1 MKKDQYFNLEV
12 NLLNDDNIAGMMSEL
27 DAAEALGIYVMLL
40 LHLRT
45 KDNYE
50 ASCTPLLLR
59 AFARRY
65 DLELDMLEKVLH
77 DYNLFEVD
85 EERQTFRAPYL
96 DRVMQRLEEKWRM
109 DTENGKKGGR
119 PKKRA
124 KCAETP
130 ATKGRKPNE
139 TQERREE
146 EKIGIAAVVNNS
158 SNTLAGGAADAAT
171 VVEEI
176 PAMAATGNSGTAESS
191 GIRGTSEITV
201 IPETEE
207 KISATG
213 TSRVSEI
220 TGDSGSSGSSRVS
233 EITGDSGS
241 SGSSRA
247 SEIMGASG
255 SSRSSRASEIT
266 GASESSRTSRTSET
280 SEVRTA
286 SSVPVER
293 GMRIR
298 AVDEEGQ
305 QPLQPVLSWE
315 VLVDRLADSRLYME
329 LAGQRSGLGRLFI
342 DHQQQ
347 IIGLFKKHILLYGKE
362 GGLLFF
368 EDVKRYFS
376 NYIAAGSPTCR
387 MLREELMREIKE
399 RESRD
404 VSRFESIVDGKR
416 MYLGRLIP
424 DSAPPRP
431 DNSAV
436 WDDAHKRWGH

>member
-59 AFARRY
+59 AFARRH

-146 EKIGIAAVVNNS
+146 EKIGITPVVNNS
-158 SNTLAGGAADAAT
+158 SNTLAGGAADAAM
-171 VVEEI
+171 VVAEI
-176 PAMAATGNSGTAESS
+176 PAAAATGNSGNSGASESS
-191 GIRGTSEITV
+191 RTSRTSGMTV

-213 TSRVSEI
+213 S
-220 TGDSGSSGSSRVS
+220 
-233 EITGDSGS
+233 
-241 SGSSRA
+241 
-247 SEIMGASG
+247 
-255 SSRSSRASEIT
+255 
-266 GASESSRTSRTSET
+266 SET

-286 SSVPVER
+286 SSVPVGR

-298 AVDEEGQ
+298 VVDEEGQ

-315 VLVDRLADSRLYME
+315 TLVDRLADSRLYME

-362 GGLLFF
+362 SGLLFF

-404 VSRFESIVDGKR
+404 VSRFESVVDGKR
-416 MYLGRLIP
+416 KYLGRLIP

>member
-146 EKIGIAAVVNNS
+146 EKIGITPVVNNS
-158 SNTLAGGAADAAT
+158 SNTLAGGAADAAM
-171 VVEEI
+171 VVAEI
-176 PAMAATGNSGTAESS
+176 PAAAATGNSGNSGASESS
-191 GIRGTSEITV
+191 RTSRTSEMTV

-207 KISATG
+207 KISA
-213 TSRVSEI
+213 
-220 TGDSGSSGSSRVS
+220 SG
-233 EITGDSGS
+233 
-241 SGSSRA
+241 
-247 SEIMGASG
+247 
-255 SSRSSRASEIT
+255 
-266 GASESSRTSRTSET
+266 TSET

-286 SSVPVER
+286 SSVPVGR

-315 VLVDRLADSRLYME
+315 TLVDRLADSRLYME

-362 GGLLFF
+362 SGLLFF

-399 RESRD
+399 RESKD

>member
-59 AFARRY
+59 AFARRH

-146 EKIGIAAVVNNS
+146 EKIGITPVVNNS

-171 VVEEI
+171 VVAEI
-176 PAMAATGNSGTAESS
+176 PAAAATGNSGSSGASESS
-191 GIRGTSEITV
+191 RTSRTSEMTV

-207 KISATG
+207 KISA
-213 TSRVSEI
+213 
-220 TGDSGSSGSSRVS
+220 SGS
-233 EITGDSGS
+233 
-241 SGSSRA
+241 
-247 SEIMGASG
+247 
-255 SSRSSRASEIT
+255 
-266 GASESSRTSRTSET
+266 SET

-286 SSVPVER
+286 SSVPVGR

-315 VLVDRLADSRLYME
+315 TLVDRLADSRLYME

-362 GGLLFF
+362 SGLLFF

-404 VSRFESIVDGKR
+404 VSRFESVVDGKR

-424 DSAPPRP
+424 NSAPPRP

>member
-1 MKKDQYFNLEV
+1 
-12 NLLNDDNIAGMMSEL
+12 
-27 DAAEALGIYVMLL
+27 
-40 LHLRT
+40 
-45 KDNYE
+45 
-50 ASCTPLLLR
+50 
-59 AFARRY
+59 
-65 DLELDMLEKVLH
+65 
-77 DYNLFEVD
+77 
-85 EERQTFRAPYL
+85 
-96 DRVMQRLEEKWRM
+96 M

-146 EKIGIAAVVNNS
+146 EKIGITPVVNNS

-171 VVEEI
+171 VVEE
-176 PAMAATGNSGTAESS
+176 NSGAS
-191 GIRGTSEITV
+191 GISEITV

-207 KISATG
+207 KIYVTG
-213 TSRVSEI
+213 I
-220 TGDSGSSGSSRVS
+220 
-233 EITGDSGS
+233 
-241 SGSSRA
+241 
-247 SEIMGASG
+247 
-255 SSRSSRASEIT
+255 SRASEIT
-266 GASESSRTSRTSET
+266 GASESSGTSRASVITGASESSRSSRISET

-362 GGLLFF
+362 SGLLFF

-387 MLREELMREIKE
+387 MLREELMQEIKE
-399 RESRD
+399 RESKD

>member
-59 AFARRY
+59 AFARRH

-146 EKIGIAAVVNNS
+146 EKIGITPVVNNS
-158 SNTLAGGAADAAT
+158 SNTLAGGAADAAM
-171 VVEEI
+171 VVAEI
-176 PAMAATGNSGTAESS
+176 PAAAATGNSGSSGASESS
-191 GIRGTSEITV
+191 RTSRTSEMTV

-207 KISATG
+207 KISA
-213 TSRVSEI
+213 
-220 TGDSGSSGSSRVS
+220 SGS
-233 EITGDSGS
+233 
-241 SGSSRA
+241 
-247 SEIMGASG
+247 
-255 SSRSSRASEIT
+255 
-266 GASESSRTSRTSET
+266 SET

-286 SSVPVER
+286 SSVPVGR

-315 VLVDRLADSRLYME
+315 TLVDRLADSRLYME

-362 GGLLFF
+362 SGLLFF
-368 EDVKRYFS
+368 EGVKRYFS

-404 VSRFESIVDGKR
+404 VSRFESVVDGKR

>member
-59 AFARRY
+59 AFARRH

-146 EKIGIAAVVNNS
+146 EKIGITPVVNNS

-171 VVEEI
+171 VVAEI
-176 PAMAATGNSGTAESS
+176 PAAGATGN
-191 GIRGTSEITV
+191 
-201 IPETEE
+201 
-207 KISATG
+207 
-213 TSRVSEI
+213 
-220 TGDSGSSGSSRVS
+220 
-233 EITGDSGS
+233 
-241 SGSSRA
+241 
-247 SEIMGASG
+247 
-255 SSRSSRASEIT
+255 
-266 GASESSRTSRTSET
+266 SESSRTSRASEMTVIPEPEEKISASGTSGT

-286 SSVPVER
+286 SSVPVGR

-315 VLVDRLADSRLYME
+315 TLVDRLADSRLYME

-362 GGLLFF
+362 SGLLFF

-404 VSRFESIVDGKR
+404 VSRFESVVDGKR

>member
-59 AFARRY
+59 AFARRH

-146 EKIGIAAVVNNS
+146 EKIGITPVVNNS
-158 SNTLAGGAADAAT
+158 SNTLAGGAADAAM
-171 VVEEI
+171 VVAEI
-176 PAMAATGNSGTAESS
+176 PAAAATGTSGNSGASESS
-191 GIRGTSEITV
+191 RTSRTSEMTV

-207 KISATG
+207 KISA
-213 TSRVSEI
+213 
-220 TGDSGSSGSSRVS
+220 SGS
-233 EITGDSGS
+233 
-241 SGSSRA
+241 
-247 SEIMGASG
+247 
-255 SSRSSRASEIT
+255 
-266 GASESSRTSRTSET
+266 SET

-286 SSVPVER
+286 SSVPVGR

-315 VLVDRLADSRLYME
+315 TLVDRLADSRLYME

-362 GGLLFF
+362 SGLLFF

-404 VSRFESIVDGKR
+404 VSRFESVVDGKR

-424 DSAPPRP
+424 NSAPPRP

>member
-59 AFARRY
+59 AFARRH

-77 DYNLFEVD
+77 DYNLFGVD

-146 EKIGIAAVVNNS
+146 EKIGITPVVNNS
-158 SNTLAGGAADAAT
+158 SNTLAGGAADAAM
-171 VVEEI
+171 VVAEI
-176 PAMAATGNSGTAESS
+176 PAAAATGNSGNSGASESS
-191 GIRGTSEITV
+191 RTSRTSGMTV

-207 KISATG
+207 KISA
-213 TSRVSEI
+213 
-220 TGDSGSSGSSRVS
+220 SG
-233 EITGDSGS
+233 
-241 SGSSRA
+241 
-247 SEIMGASG
+247 
-255 SSRSSRASEIT
+255 
-266 GASESSRTSRTSET
+266 TSET

-286 SSVPVER
+286 SSVPVGR

-315 VLVDRLADSRLYME
+315 TLVDRLADSRLYME

-362 GGLLFF
+362 SGLLFF

-404 VSRFESIVDGKR
+404 VSRFESVVDGKR

>member
-146 EKIGIAAVVNNS
+146 EEIGITPVVNNS
-158 SNTLAGGAADAAT
+158 SNTPVGEAADAAT
-171 VVEEI
+171 VVAEI
-176 PAMAATGNSGTAESS
+176 PATAATGNSGAAESS

-213 TSRVSEI
+213 TSR
-220 TGDSGSSGSSRVS
+220 
-233 EITGDSGS
+233 
-241 SGSSRA
+241 
-247 SEIMGASG
+247 
-255 SSRSSRASEIT
+255 ASEIT
-266 GASESSRTSRTSET
+266 GASESSGTSRTSEITGASESLGTSRTSET

-286 SSVPVER
+286 SSVPVGR

-362 GGLLFF
+362 SGLLFF

-399 RESRD
+399 RESKD

>member
-59 AFARRY
+59 AFARRH

-146 EKIGIAAVVNNS
+146 EKIGITPVVNNS
-158 SNTLAGGAADAAT
+158 SNTLAGGAADAAM
-171 VVEEI
+171 VV
-176 PAMAATGNSGTAESS
+176 A
-191 GIRGTSEITV
+191 
-201 IPETEE
+201 ETEE
-207 KISATG
+207 KISA
-213 TSRVSEI
+213 
-220 TGDSGSSGSSRVS
+220 SG
-233 EITGDSGS
+233 
-241 SGSSRA
+241 
-247 SEIMGASG
+247 
-255 SSRSSRASEIT
+255 
-266 GASESSRTSRTSET
+266 TSET

-286 SSVPVER
+286 SSVPVGR

-315 VLVDRLADSRLYME
+315 TLVDRLADSRLYME

-362 GGLLFF
+362 SGLLFF

-404 VSRFESIVDGKR
+404 VSRFESVVDGKR

-424 DSAPPRP
+424 DNAPPRP

>member
-146 EKIGIAAVVNNS
+146 EKIGITPVVNNS
-158 SNTLAGGAADAAT
+158 SNTLAGGAADAAM
-171 VVEEI
+171 VVAEI
-176 PAMAATGNSGTAESS
+176 PAAAATGNSGNSGASESS
-191 GIRGTSEITV
+191 RTSRTSGMTV

-213 TSRVSEI
+213 TS
-220 TGDSGSSGSSRVS
+220 
-233 EITGDSGS
+233 
-241 SGSSRA
+241 
-247 SEIMGASG
+247 
-255 SSRSSRASEIT
+255 
-266 GASESSRTSRTSET
+266 ET

-286 SSVPVER
+286 SSVPVGR

-315 VLVDRLADSRLYME
+315 TLVDRLTDSRLYME

-362 GGLLFF
+362 SGLLFF

-404 VSRFESIVDGKR
+404 VSRFESVVDGKR

>member
-1 MKKDQYFNLEV
+1 MTKDQYFNLEV

-59 AFARRY
+59 AFARRH

-146 EKIGIAAVVNNS
+146 EKIGITPVVNNS
-158 SNTLAGGAADAAT
+158 SNTLAGGAADAAM
-171 VVEEI
+171 VV
-176 PAMAATGNSGTAESS
+176 A
-191 GIRGTSEITV
+191 
-201 IPETEE
+201 ETEE
-207 KISATG
+207 KISA
-213 TSRVSEI
+213 
-220 TGDSGSSGSSRVS
+220 SGS
-233 EITGDSGS
+233 
-241 SGSSRA
+241 
-247 SEIMGASG
+247 
-255 SSRSSRASEIT
+255 
-266 GASESSRTSRTSET
+266 SET

-286 SSVPVER
+286 SSVPVGR

-315 VLVDRLADSRLYME
+315 TLVDRLADSRLYME

-362 GGLLFF
+362 SGLLFF

-404 VSRFESIVDGKR
+404 VSRFESVVDGKR

>member
-146 EKIGIAAVVNNS
+146 EKIGITPVVNNS
-158 SNTLAGGAADAAT
+158 SNTLAGGAADAAM
-171 VVEEI
+171 VVAEI
-176 PAMAATGNSGTAESS
+176 PAAAATGTSGSSRTSESS
-191 GIRGTSEITV
+191 RTSRTSGMTV

-207 KISATG
+207 KISA
-213 TSRVSEI
+213 
-220 TGDSGSSGSSRVS
+220 SG
-233 EITGDSGS
+233 
-241 SGSSRA
+241 
-247 SEIMGASG
+247 
-255 SSRSSRASEIT
+255 
-266 GASESSRTSRTSET
+266 TSET

-286 SSVPVER
+286 SSVPVGR

-315 VLVDRLADSRLYME
+315 TLVDRLADSRLYME

-362 GGLLFF
+362 SGLLFF

-404 VSRFESIVDGKR
+404 VSRFESVVDGKR

>member
-59 AFARRY
+59 AFARRH

-146 EKIGIAAVVNNS
+146 EKIGITPVVNNS

-171 VVEEI
+171 VVAEI
-176 PAMAATGNSGTAESS
+176 PAAAATGNSGSS
-191 GIRGTSEITV
+191 
-201 IPETEE
+201 
-207 KISATG
+207 
-213 TSRVSEI
+213 
-220 TGDSGSSGSSRVS
+220 
-233 EITGDSGS
+233 
-241 SGSSRA
+241 
-247 SEIMGASG
+247 
-255 SSRSSRASEIT
+255 
-266 GASESSRTSRTSET
+266 GASESSRTSRTSEMTVIPSGSSET

-286 SSVPVER
+286 SSVPVGR

-315 VLVDRLADSRLYME
+315 TLVDRLADSRLYME

-362 GGLLFF
+362 SGLLFF

-404 VSRFESIVDGKR
+404 VSRFESVVDGKR